1 MSHQIAIYG
10 GGAALTY
17 QELDRRAN
25 HLARYLL
32 AQGAETAD
40 RIGLFLEQGSDYYI
54 AMLAILKVQA
64 TYVPLDPDSP
74 LDRNSYIAADAGIRM
89 LITRTALTDRLPAH
103 RDPAVTVVLIDAL
116 EMDINRHSRTRLPRR
131 FSTHRGGAVAAVIYP
146 AGAAARSG
154 GAEITHSGMFKF
166 ALTAARLCAITASDR
181 IYEDLSAAAHS
192 SAEAI
197 WTTWAVGASLLH
209 HTGRSSQ
216 RRRALRRFLEANEI
230 TVLYCTPQLLDSLGD
245 APTLRTVVV
254 SGQACPSQLFIRWQ
268 RPGRRLISVY
278 GTAET
283 TQPTPAALAVPVR
296 AAAGVVQLDGGG
308 GVTVHMTPST
318 YRQTS
323 NQHLRQMLL
332 D

>member
-1 MSHQIAIYG
+1 MNGNAAGLEREDRSRATGTGYITPRRRAAEPRLDRLFEAQCDRLAAHGMSHQIAIYG

-131 FSTHRGGAVAAVIYP
+131 FSTHRGGAVAAVI
-146 AGAAARSG
+146 
-154 GAEITHSGMFKF
+154 
-166 ALTAARLCAITASDR
+166 
-181 IYEDLSAAAHS
+181 
-192 SAEAI
+192 
-197 WTTWAVGASLLH
+197 
-209 HTGRSSQ
+209 
-216 RRRALRRFLEANEI
+216 
-230 TVLYCTPQLLDSLGD
+230 
-245 APTLRTVVV
+245 
-254 SGQACPSQLFIRWQ
+254 
-268 RPGRRLISVY
+268 
-278 GTAET
+278 
-283 TQPTPAALAVPVR
+283 
-296 AAAGVVQLDGGG
+296 
-308 GVTVHMTPST
+308 
-318 YRQTS
+318 
-323 NQHLRQMLL
+323 
-332 D
+332 